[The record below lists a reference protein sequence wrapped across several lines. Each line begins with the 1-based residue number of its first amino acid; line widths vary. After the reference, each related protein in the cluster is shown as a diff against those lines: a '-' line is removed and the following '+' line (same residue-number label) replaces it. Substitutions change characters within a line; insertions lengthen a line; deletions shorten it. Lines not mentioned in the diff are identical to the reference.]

1 MDLLNL
7 ATAVV
12 WVDFFTIVLSKI
24 FRLGASLDK
33 WYERYGMTAVL
44 SDCLIIILGIMIA
57 KYYFP
62 KTELRHFIL
71 IVIAIQLVHD
81 VLFYLFVIS
90 PLPMGHNTMIDL
102 FKQYASENSY
112 KILIADS
119 IMIASTVILA
129 NILGKVKKDFVVF
142 GGLLGVYA
150 LTYIIHTH

>member
-1 MDLLNL
+1 
-7 ATAVV
+7 
-12 WVDFFTIVLSKI
+12 
-24 FRLGASLDK
+24 
-33 WYERYGMTAVL
+33 
-44 SDCLIIILGIMIA
+44 
-57 KYYFP
+57 
-62 KTELRHFIL
+62 
-71 IVIAIQLVHD
+71 
-81 VLFYLFVIS
+81 
-90 PLPMGHNTMIDL
+90 MGHNTMIDL